1 MFFSALYVSFQL
13 ESFSIEKMADRR
25 SEREAGKRFPK
36 GKRFPEGSWKVLE
49 DIIVNGEDGRF
60 FEILHDR
67 SPSANM
73 ARADVWNSIT
83 ILFNEVSNWVKLVH
97 DSLSD
102 GGQVLFV
109 GYNAKMSKSL
119 SLTQMARIRY
129 EESRDE
135 GYIETGVPFDRF

>member
-1 MFFSALYVSFQL
+1 
-13 ESFSIEKMADRR
+13 MADMR

-83 ILFNEVSNWVKLVH
+83 ILFNEVTIGLN
-97 DSLSD
+97 
-102 GGQVLFV
+102 
-109 GYNAKMSKSL
+109 
-119 SLTQMARIRY
+119 
-129 EESRDE
+129 
-135 GYIETGVPFDRF
+135 